1 MQCLVITDGLPMGAW
16 REKIGLSGSCQH
28 CMPQKRKTLQHAFLD
43 CNEVKQAW
51 VYLRRTRLAAGL
63 AATNLTWRK
72 ISRGLMTNPGGPSV
86 DADLQWDTASAISIN
101 FDTPWD
107 ILRAQL
113 LWAIWFQRVA
123 QAFNDEQ
130 FHLNL
135 VLWYA
140 WRNTI
145 YGAMEAYKELHRH
158 KRNEEKRQEQI
169 SCFQKIWT
177 TSNIFGKLRGADI
190 KWQLTPPQEFLP
202 QLLEHGL
209 PSPSGSTNYHPPRI
223 WRPTL

>member
-1 MQCLVITDGLPMGAW
+1 
-16 REKIGLSGSCQH
+16 
-28 CMPQKRKTLQHAFLD
+28 
-43 CNEVKQAW
+43 
-51 VYLRRTRLAAGL
+51 
-63 AATNLTWRK
+63 
-72 ISRGLMTNPGGPSV
+72 MTNPGGPSV
-86 DADLQWDTASAISIN
+86 DVDLQWDTASAISIN

-123 QAFNDEQ
+123 QAFNDKQ
-130 FHLNL
+130 FHLGL

-177 TSNIFGKLRGADI
+177 ASNIFGKLRGADI

-202 QLLEHGL
+202 QALGAWTAIPIMINRLS
-209 PSPSGSTNYHPPRI
+209 PSPDLEAEFVAQTCFQEHVQAFLDELGNNWQPPPRENDNSSPHTVSQESRHRMQQDDTSSSNNSTHI
-223 WRPTL
+223 ELIKLG